1 MGHKYE
7 PVPHKGDFYKKA
19 WGYELW
25 IINDE
30 EYCGKLLV
38 FDKDKKFS
46 MHYHLI
52 KKESWYVAKGEFEYS
67 WIDTEKAAV
76 KTVTIQEGDV
86 IDLERGQPHQLT
98 ALTEG
103 ATIFEVSTKHYEE
116 DSYRII
122 PGSSQEDFV
131 NEIIQKQLPETV
143 VSRDLTKFW
152 SLNDKLVDFSNID
165 FFNISQAE
173 VEVEQGWEAAM
184 YWSNIAHKELDNEF
198 LGRVASTYDIRFY
211 NDDISY
217 LIKSGSIS
225 ISVAYNTVHLMNT
238 NTVEPFYSPQ
248 SFEINFD
255 MTLISKIDDYENINT
270 NNSNIYANYPNFDV
284 NLNNLTFVVGQ
295 RHLKLGQASLI
306 TSSYLKL
313 KGKIVEVDLK
323 FKSFARMEN

>member
-1 MGHKYE
+1 M
-7 PVPHKGDFYKKA
+7 
-19 WGYELW
+19 
-25 IINDE
+25 
-30 EYCGKLLV
+30 KLLTSDYISNW
-38 FDKDKKFS
+38 FILNDKNNPNYNYIVDNIDNTTLQSVDSKL
-46 MHYHLI
+46 YLNG
-52 KKESWYVAKGEFEYS
+52 VAAPIAMSVQGLS
-67 WIDTEKAAV
+67 H
-76 KTVTIQEGDV
+76 KTSVV
-86 IDLERGQPHQLT
+86 
-98 ALTEG
+98 
-103 ATIFEVSTKHYEE
+103 
-116 DSYRII
+116 
-122 PGSSQEDFV
+122 GSL
-131 NEIIQKQLPETV
+131 IIQKNSNSKFKDV
-143 VSRDLTKFW
+143 FDLLIEDFTLIRNKLTYPSLYNMSTKN
-152 SLNDKLVDFSNID
+152 LMSNAEINVNSD
-165 FFNISQAE
+165 SATIALTYLAKYDQIFNINYASAFF
-173 VEVEQGWEAAM
+173 
-184 YWSNIAHKELDNEF
+184 KELDNEF

-284 NLNNLTFVVGQ
+284 NLNNLTLVVGQ